1 MIQLTPLSMNY
12 PVSAKCFQSNFLI
25 KSGKK
30 NFTQDVRL
38 VINNGAKKKKIY
50 DFQIKANSS

>member
-1 MIQLTPLSMNY
+1 MNY

-38 VINNGAKKKKIY
+38 VINNGAKNKKYMIFKLK
-50 DFQIKANSS
+50 QIVPNKRMVAI